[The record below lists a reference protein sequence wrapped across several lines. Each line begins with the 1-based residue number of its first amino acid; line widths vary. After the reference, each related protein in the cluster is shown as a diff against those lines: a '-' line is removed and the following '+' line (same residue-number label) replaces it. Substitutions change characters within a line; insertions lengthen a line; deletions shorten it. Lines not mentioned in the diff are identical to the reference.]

1 MIRNITIQGKEIPML
16 ATAATPY
23 RYKHMFHEDLMKI
36 LLAKQ
41 GGEDSDVD
49 TDFIGKLAYIMT
61 MQAQG
66 ADMTKLN
73 QETFFAWL
81 DQFDPLSVTMAG
93 EAIVDLYVAQS
104 VQTSA
109 PKKKDGEP
117 TGK

>member
-1 MIRNITIQGKEIPML
+1 MIQNITIQGKEIPML

-23 RYKHMFHEDLMKI
+23 RYKHVFHEDLMKI

-41 GGEDSDVD
+41 DGEGPDVD
-49 TDFIGKLAYIMT
+49 TDFIGQLAYIMT

-81 DQFDPLSVTMAG
+81 DQFDPLSVTLAG
-93 EAIVDLYVAQS
+93 ESILNLYAAQS
-104 VQTSA
+104 VQTSTG
-109 PKKKDGEP
+109 KKKDGEP
-117 TGK
+117 TEK